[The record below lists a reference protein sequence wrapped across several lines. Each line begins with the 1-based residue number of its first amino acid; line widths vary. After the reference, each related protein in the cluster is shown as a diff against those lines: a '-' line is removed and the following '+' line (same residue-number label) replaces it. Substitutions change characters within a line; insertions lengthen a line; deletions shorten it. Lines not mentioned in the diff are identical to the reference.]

1 MELEALNQGE
11 TIFDGRTDAHWVLE
25 NWKKLLYVPP
35 SFLPSYESGFAVHPK
50 GEVAYVS
57 DLGKRLVQISFK
69 W

>member
-1 MELEALNQGE
+1 MVRQYL
-11 TIFDGRTDAHWVLE
+11 TVDASWVLE

-35 SFLPSYESGFAVHPK
+35 SFLPSYESGFAVHAK